1 MEATARW
8 RIVEREGGLFVEDE
22 GGAVIAELAV
32 QSGRLGERERA
43 NGRLIA
49 AAPEMLELLDPT
61 GSNGTAVEAFGS
73 LSLFLG
79 KLTEGPF
86 NCPMDQMMRITNDLH
101 GWQGFLGEFTGRIEE
116 VLSKVQA
123 DRQG

>member
-22 GGAVIAELAV
+22 GGVVIAELA
-32 QSGRLGERERA
+32 GKGGEITDRERA

-49 AAPEMLELLDPT
+49 VAPEMLALLAPT

-86 NCPMDQMMRITNDLH
+86 SCPMDQMMRITNDLH
-101 GWQGFLGEFTGRIEE
+101 GWQGFLSEFAGRIEK
-116 VLSKVQA
+116 VLSKVQE